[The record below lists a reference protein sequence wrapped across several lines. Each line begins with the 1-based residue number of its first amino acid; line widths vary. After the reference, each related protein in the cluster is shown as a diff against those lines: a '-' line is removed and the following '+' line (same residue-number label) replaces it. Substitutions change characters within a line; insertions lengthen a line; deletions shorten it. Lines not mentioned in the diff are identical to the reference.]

1 MNRLSNLIVFLT
13 PVLLFSCSNGPA
25 KEETKAADTTAVAAT
40 PPAEVKPVFSPF
52 KVVVVQ
58 HKVKNFE
65 KSETEYFNRDSLRK
79 AYGITHYV
87 IGRDLKDSNT
97 VFVIDKIEDLDK
109 AKAFYAL
116 PGAKEAMK
124 KAGVSNPPGFTY
136 AEFIRSN
143 DTPVQFMDGLAIS
156 HHVKD
161 FDVWLKAFDAEGAS
175 ARNATGMIDRGI
187 ARNLYDS
194 NTVSV
199 FFEISDMAKAKARVA
214 SPELKKLMTDAGV
227 DSPPTMRWY
236 RLIK

>member
-1 MNRLSNLIVFLT
+1 MKKLSFVLVAA
-13 PVLLFSCSNGPA
+13 LLFSCNNGPA
-25 KEETKAADTTAVAAT
+25 KETQTTDTAT
-40 PPAEVKPVFSPF
+40 VVTPPPAEVKPAFIPF

-58 HKVKNFE
+58 HKVKDFGKAE
-65 KSETEYFNRDSLRK
+65 AQYFNRDSLRNTF
-79 AYGITHYV
+79 GITHYV

-97 VFVIDKIEDLDK
+97 VFVIDKIEDVEK

-116 PGAKEAMK
+116 PGAKDAMK
-124 KAGVSNPPGFTY
+124 KAGVTTLPGFTY

-143 DTPVQFMDGLAIS
+143 DNPIQFTDGLAVS

-161 FDVWLKAFDAEGAS
+161 FNAWLKAYDGEGDSVRRA
-175 ARNATGMIDRGI
+175 NGLIDRGI

-199 FFEISDMAKAKARVA
+199 FFEISDMAKAKARTA
-214 SPELKKLMTDAGV
+214 SPDLKKIMTDAGV
-227 DSPPTMRWY
+227 DSPPTFRWY